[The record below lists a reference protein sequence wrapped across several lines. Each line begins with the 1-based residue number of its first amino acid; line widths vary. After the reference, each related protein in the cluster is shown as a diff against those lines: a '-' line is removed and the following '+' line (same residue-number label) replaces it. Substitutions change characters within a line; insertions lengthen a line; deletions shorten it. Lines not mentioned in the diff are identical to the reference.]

1 MSDHI
6 PSRVRVTAPRGGRAR
21 RTTVASEI
29 DAQTELGE
37 VFMRSLMR
45 SQLRL
50 GLRTVAVLVLTVGL
64 WPALF
69 ATVPALRTAHLGTVP
84 LPWLIL
90 GVAVYPVLVLLGWWH
105 ARSAGRLE
113 RDFLDLTD
121 RPNAD
126 PR

>member
-1 MSDHI
+1 MTE
-6 PSRVRVTAPRGGRAR
+6 PPVRRVRVTAPRSGRAR

-37 VFMRSLMR
+37 VYMRSLLR
-45 SQLRL
+45 SQLRVAL
-50 GLRTVAVLVLTVGL
+50 TTVVLLIVTIAI

-69 ATVPALRTAHLGTVP
+69 AAVPALRTAHVGRVP

-90 GVAVYPVLVLLGWWH
+90 GVGVYPVLVLLAWSH
-105 ARSAGRLE
+105 ARRAERLE

-121 RPNAD
+121 RH
-126 PR
+126 R

>member
-1 MSDHI
+1 M
-6 PSRVRVTAPRGGRAR
+6 TAPRGGRPR

-50 GLRTVAVLVLTVGL
+50 GLRTVALLVVTVGL
-64 WPALF
+64 WPVLF
-69 ATVPALRTAHLGTVP
+69 ATVPPLRTAHLGAIP

-105 ARSAGRLE
+105 ASSAERLE

-121 RPNAD
+121 RPTRSARED
-126 PR
+126 DGR